1 MTDPQTPSNPLG
13 VRLSLSKS
21 VTRKTGEGKGE
32 GYDKTIATIES
43 DKPQGV
49 DALEGLRQL
58 DATLSAFL
66 AGDKVQLQPQPNPQ
80 PKPAEKAPEK
90 PVEPTKPRLDLS
102 AFNEAKTNSKGGKW
116 LFADKIPELAE
127 KVRAAGYK
135 LDTEGGSLSLS
146 KDGKFLTLWGAK
158 K

>member
-1 MTDPQTPSNPLG
+1 MTDPQQNPLG

-21 VTRKTGEGKGE
+21 ITRSSGE
-32 GYDKTIATIES
+32 DWTKTIATIES
-43 DKPQGV
+43 EKPQGV
-49 DALEGLRQL
+49 DSLEGLRQL
-58 DATLSAFL
+58 DATLTAFL
-66 AGDKVQLQPQPNPQ
+66 AGDNAQAKPQTEKQPEE
-80 PKPAEKAPEK
+80 KPPEK
-90 PVEPTKPRLDLS
+90 PTEAPKPRLDLTP
-102 AFNEAKTNSKGGKW
+102 FNEAKTNSKGGKW

-135 LDTEGGSLSLS
+135 LDTEGGNLSLS